1 MDFLK
6 KDFIFKDVNKLKG
19 VGTQLS
25 KYLKNKG
32 IEKIKDIILNLP
44 YSETDRSKLVK
55 LNNLEIDKGEPL
67 KGKLLIQMF
76 EKSSLRTRLSFYL
89 AIKQLGGST
98 LTLRP
103 DELHL
108 AKGGESIQDTA
119 KILSNFGNAFMLRTD
134 SDKKLEEFEK
144 YLSIP
149 IINGL
154 SPSSHPT
161 QILSDIF
168 TVEEIKNKP
177 ISNLK
182 ITWIGDSNNVLNSL
196 IAASIKFSF
205 KLNIGCPTKYQP
217 SKIIMK
223 YIKSNNNKIR
233 ILHDPKKAAKGADVI
248 FSDKVISMN
257 DKVNKSKKLGQFK
270 KFKINKK
277 LMSLAKKNCIFL
289 HCLPRGKE
297 VEEDVFL
304 SKQSKVWQQA
314 LNRVHVQK
322 SILLYCFGKLR

>member
-1 MDFLK
+1 MKHFINLKDIPSKDLK
-6 KDFIFKDVNKLKG
+6 K
-19 VGTQLS
+19 
-25 KYLKNKG
+25 
-32 IEKIKDIILNLP
+32 ILI
-44 YSETDRSKLVK
+44 DAKRRKKARKK
-55 LNNLEIDKGEPL
+55 LNNLEFDKGIPL
-67 KGKLLIQMF
+67 RGKLLIQMF

-108 AKGGESIQDTA
+108 SKGGESIEDTA

-134 SDKKLEEFEK
+134 KDIKLEEFKK
-144 YLSIP
+144 YVSIP

-168 TVEEIKNKP
+168 TVEEIKKKP
-177 ISNLK
+177 ISKLN

-205 KLNIGCPTKYQP
+205 KLKIGCPKNYRPHQDITN
-217 SKIIMK
+217 
-223 YIKSNNNKIR
+223 YIKKNKNKIY
-233 ILHDPKKAAKGADVI
+233 IYSDPEKAVSGADVI

-257 DKVNKSKKLGQFK
+257 DRVNINKKLNFFK
-270 KFKINKK
+270 QFKINKK
-277 LMSLAKKNCIFL
+277 LMSFAKEDCIFL
-289 HCLPRGKE
+289 HCLPRGSE
-297 VEEDVFL
+297 VDEEVFL

-314 LNRVHVQK
+314 ANRVHVQK

>member
-1 MDFLK
+1 MKNFLNLKDIPARDLK
-6 KDFIFKDVNKLKG
+6 KILVDAKKRKMLRKKL
-19 VGTQLS
+19 
-25 KYLKNKG
+25 
-32 IEKIKDIILNLP
+32 D
-44 YSETDRSKLVK
+44 
-55 LNNLEIDKGEPL
+55 NLEIDKGAPL

-89 AIKQLGGST
+89 AIKQLGGSA

-108 AKGGESIQDTA
+108 SKGGESIQDTA
-119 KILSNFGNAFMLRTD
+119 KILSNFGNAFMLRTAND
-134 SDKKLEEFEK
+134 EKLEEFKK

-154 SPSSHPT
+154 SPSSHPA

-168 TVEEIKNKP
+168 TVEEIKKKP
-177 ISNLK
+177 ISILN

-205 KLNIGCPTKYQP
+205 KLNIGCPTKYKP
-217 SKIIMK
+217 SKEIIK
-223 YIKSNNNKIR
+223 YIGNNKNKIH
-233 ILHDPKKAAKGADVI
+233 IFNDAKKAVKGADVI

-257 DKVNKSKKLGQFK
+257 DRVNKSKKINQFK

-277 LMSLAKKNCIFL
+277 LMSFAKKDCIFL
-289 HCLPRGKE
+289 HCLPRGEE
-297 VEEDVFL
+297 VDDNVFL

>member
-1 MDFLK
+1 
-6 KDFIFKDVNKLKG
+6 
-19 VGTQLS
+19 
-25 KYLKNKG
+25 
-32 IEKIKDIILNLP
+32 
-44 YSETDRSKLVK
+44 
-55 LNNLEIDKGEPL
+55 
-67 KGKLLIQMF
+67 MF

-108 AKGGESIQDTA
+108 SKGGESIEDTA

-134 SDKKLEEFEK
+134 SDEKLNEFKKH
-144 YLSIP
+144 LSIP

-168 TVEEIKNKP
+168 TVEEIKNKS
-177 ISNLK
+177 ISKLN
-182 ITWIGDSNNVLNSL
+182 ITWIGDSNNVLSSL

-205 KLNIGCPTKYQP
+205 KLNIGCPKNYQP
-217 SKIIMK
+217 NKKILS
-223 YIKSNNNKIR
+223 YIKKNNNKIF
-233 ILHDPKKAAKGADVI
+233 IYNDPKKAVMGADVI
-248 FSDKVISMN
+248 FSDKVISLN
-257 DKVNKSKKLGQFK
+257 DKVNKKKKLSHFK

-277 LMSLAKKNCIFL
+277 LMSFAKKDCTFL
-289 HCLPRGKE
+289 HCLPRGTE
-297 VEEDVFL
+297 VDEKFFL

>member
-1 MDFLK
+1 MKNFLNLKDIPVRDLK
-6 KDFIFKDVNKLKG
+6 K
-19 VGTQLS
+19 
-25 KYLKNKG
+25 
-32 IEKIKDIILNLP
+32 ILL
-44 YSETDRSKLVK
+44 DAKRRKRLRK
-55 LNNLEIDKGEPL
+55 RLNNLEIDKGEPL

-108 AKGGESIQDTA
+108 SKGGESIQDTA

-205 KLNIGCPTKYQP
+205 KLSIGCPIKYQP
-217 SKIIMK
+217 SKKIMK

-233 ILHDPKKAAKGADVI
+233 ILHDPKNAAKGAEGI

-257 DKVNKSKKLGQFK
+257 DKVNKSKKLYQFK

-277 LMSLAKKNCIFL
+277 LMSFAKKNCIFL

-304 SKQSKVWQQA
+304 SKKSKVWQQA